1 MRSRLGIDEIEY
13 GKTRIEE
20 LLTVGS
26 KIFFQ
31 THFFPLI
38 KMQGFAHEIFL
49 TFKSKEEGDV
59 PVLLNVKSQ
68 LEEESQEVHCGGMI
82 ISNRNRFEKELLLAK
97 KAAEEASTKNVDLQK
112 VRAELEAKQHELEM
126 QLQKLSALNRQQQDI
141 FKVIT
146 HDLQEP
152 LRKAVMFANIIVSQ
166 NADLPQNVLDK
177 LDRIVRSNEQ
187 MRQMMLSLQ
196 RIEELNNREVVAQQ
210 IDLTEVIENAK
221 KASEIDESKLV
232 LKYDLEC
239 PSFYGDKKLLTNMF
253 AELFINS
260 TRFNNPN
267 NKFYT
272 IQISSVLVQKNI
284 YVESVEKY
292 RYEDFVKLTFADD
305 GIGFSTDI
313 SKVFKIFQR
322 GEQFDSISPGLA
334 YCRKIVELHNGT
346 ILAKSVRGKGAGF
359 TIFIPMKDYK

>member
-1 MRSRLGIDEIEY
+1 MRDRLGIDQIEY
-13 GKTRIEE
+13 GKTRVED

-31 THFFPLI
+31 THLLPLI
-38 KMQGFAHEIFL
+38 KMQAYAHEIFL

-68 LEEESQEVHCGGMI
+68 LEESSQEFHCGGMI

-97 KAAEEASTKNVDLQK
+97 KAAEEAITKNEDLLK
-112 VRAELEAKQHELEM
+112 MRAELEIKQHELEM
-126 QLQKLSALNRQQQDI
+126 QLQKLSALNRQQKDI

-177 LDRIVRSNEQ
+177 LGRIVSSNEQ

-196 RIEELNNREVVAQQ
+196 RMEELNNREVVSQQ
-210 IDLTEVIENAK
+210 VSLLEIIEDAIK
-221 KASEIDESKLV
+221 SSEIDRDKLV
-232 LKYDLEC
+232 LQYELEC
-239 PSFYGDKKLLTNMF
+239 STFCGDQKLLTNMF

-260 TRFNNPN
+260 ARFNNPRN
-267 NKFYT
+267 EFYS
-272 IQISSVLVQKNI
+272 IQISSMVVQRNI
-284 YVESVEKY
+284 FIESVEKY

-322 GEQFDSISPGLA
+322 GEQFDTISPGLA

-359 TIFIPMKDYK
+359 TIFIPLKQQR